1 MSRPGRS
8 GALAA
13 LFFAAFA
20 AFLVVGCG
28 ETVIDA
34 TKTEDSIKAE
44 LERSAG
50 IEVTSIDCPSDVE
63 VKAGETFECTLTE
76 KGGDERPVKLEIVN
90 EDADLKLLNTS
101 SFE

>member
-1 MSRPGRS
+1 VKVLGAALVAAVLAL
-8 GALAA
+8 ALAA
-13 LFFAAFA
+13 
-20 AFLVVGCG
+20 CG

-50 IEVTSIDCPSDVE
+50 IEVAAIDCPSDVE
-63 VKAGETFECTLTE
+63 VKAGETFDCTLTE
-76 KGGDERPVKLEIVN
+76 KGGDERPVKLEIAN

>member
-1 MSRPGRS
+1 
-8 GALAA
+8 
-13 LFFAAFA
+13 
-20 AFLVVGCG
+20 
-28 ETVIDA
+28 VIDA

-50 IEVTSIDCPSDVE
+50 VAVTSLDCPSDVE

-76 KGGDERPVKLEIVN
+76 KGGEELPVKLEVVDD
-90 EDADLKLLNTS
+90 DANLKLLNTS

>member
-1 MSRPGRS
+1 MKALGAAVAVAIL
-8 GALAA
+8 ALA
-13 LFFAAFA
+13 
-20 AFLVVGCG
+20 LVACG

-50 IEVTSIDCPSDVE
+50 VEVASLDCPSDVE
-63 VKAGETFECTLTE
+63 VKPGETFECTLTE
-76 KGGDERPVKLEIVN
+76 KGGEELPVKLEVVDD
-90 EDADLKLLNTS
+90 DANLKLLNTS

>member
-1 MSRPGRS
+1 VKVLGAAVAVAVLAL
-8 GALAA
+8 ALAA
-13 LFFAAFA
+13 
-20 AFLVVGCG
+20 CG

-50 IEVTSIDCPSDVE
+50 LDVTSVDCPSDVE
-63 VKAGETFECTLTE
+63 VKAGATFECTLTG
-76 KGGDERPVKLEIVN
+76 KGGDEQPVKLEIVN
-90 EDADLKLLNTS
+90 DDADLKLLNTS